1 MGAGRGGAGVSV
13 CVCGSWAAMRCSTG
27 GAEAAAALPKGPRP
41 VAAAAAAAQAAAAG
55 GRRGGGG
62 EGRGGVQGRE
72 TWNEG
77 GEAGVSSKSRIRV
90 VSESLCVV
98 YGQSFCAI
106 SESLCAVSESLCRIE
121 SFYIVSES
129 FCVVSESLSQSVSYP
144 SHSKSFCIVSESMYR
159 IRVNSVPYPSLSQ
172 AATVPV
178 QRERCLETQTPGPR
192 ARSRGRPVRRPA
204 RGQNAATAG
213 GGQRRRGTARGAD
226 FDRAAAGRAT

>member
-1 MGAGRGGAGVSV
+1 MCVCVGRGRLCGA
-13 CVCGSWAAMRCSTG
+13 APAEPRLPPRCPKDPGPSPPPPL
-27 GAEAAAALPKGPRP
+27 LPRLPLR
-41 VAAAAAAAQAAAAG
+41 A
-55 GRRGGGG
+55 GGGG
-62 EGRGGVQGRE
+62 GGDGREGEQGRE